1 MNNGNKATLNTN
13 LIPLY
18 FGTYS
23 EGKDGGIFSAV
34 FSPETGK
41 IHLKDNISIPQP
53 SYLQL
58 YKKTLYA
65 VSELMCFEGE
75 NGGALSAIDTANH
88 QILTTIPTHG
98 KHPCHLCLTD
108 NHLFVAN
115 YSEGSLSIFTFEQS
129 KELKPTFQSIQHYGK
144 SVNSQRQQMA
154 HVHFVTMDPA
164 GGYLAVCDLGLDQVL
179 LYPYSPSQGL
189 STNATCIPCPPG
201 AGPRH
206 LTFSQC
212 GNFLYVLT
220 ELTNTILVY
229 KYHKGEGM
237 FIQEVST
244 LPDTFIE
251 INTCAAI
258 RLSPDGTKIVASN
271 RGHDSLAIFI
281 IEQDG
286 KLNFSHHLMT
296 GKCPR
301 DFNFSPCGN
310 WLLAANQEDDSVF
323 VYQQAGDTYLQT
335 DTINLPKPVCILFG

>member
-1 MNNGNKATLNTN
+1 MDKENKATHRANT
-13 LIPLY
+13 LSLY
-18 FGTYS
+18 FGTYT
-23 EGKDGGIFSAV
+23 EGSDGGIFTADFCRES
-34 FSPETGK
+34 GK

-58 YKKTLYA
+58 HQQTLYA
-65 VSELMCFEGE
+65 VSELVEFEGE
-75 NGGALSAIDTANH
+75 NGGILSAINTTNH
-88 QILTTIPTHG
+88 RILTTIPTHG
-98 KHPCHLCLTD
+98 KLPCHLCITD

-115 YSEGSLSIFTFEQS
+115 YSEGSLSVFAFDHPNGLS
-129 KELKPTFQSIQHYGK
+129 PSFQSIHHFGK
-144 SVNSQRQQMA
+144 SVNPQRQRSA

-164 GGYLAVCDLGLDQVL
+164 GEYLAVCDLGLDQVI
-179 LYPYSPSQGL
+179 LYPYTKSQGL
-189 STNATCIPCPPG
+189 STNVTRILCPPG

-229 KYHKGEGM
+229 RYHKGEAA
-237 FIQEVST
+237 FIQEIST
-244 LPDTFIE
+244 LPDTFIKTS
-251 INTCAAI
+251 TCAAI

-271 RGHDSLAIFI
+271 RGHDSLAIFT
-281 IEQDG
+281 IERDG
-286 KLNFSHHLMT
+286 RLTLSHHLMT

-323 VYQQAGDTYLQT
+323 VYQQTGDSYLQT
-335 DTINLPKPVCILFG
+335 DTIRLSKPVCILFG